1 MPRLIRVARR
11 GVLEIL
17 GLEEPGSPNPRR
29 NTSKEFFEPP
39 PSGDK
44 AETCIR
50 FVSTLSPLFIVL
62 TREVDT
68 KWRQGGDMSPL
79 LDGLSVIN
87 CE

>member
-29 NTSKEFFEPP
+29 NTSNEMFEALT
-39 PSGDK
+39 SGNK

-50 FVSTLSPLFIVL
+50 LFPLCIRFVSASTHIHPTSGNKQE
-62 TREVDT
+62 TRGSYL
-68 KWRQGGDMSPL
+68 Q
-79 LDGLSVIN
+79 
-87 CE
+87 